1 MEFRLT
7 SVYYGLMNKNDDKAK
22 EWLDLVSVHASRME
36 DSKNDL
42 LPRVY
47 IEVDSLEE
55 LQSLIEE
62 LSIGYRQLSNDE
74 YRFEMLDS
82 IVIDF
87 QFKVIT
93 LYDYYLE

>member
-1 MEFRLT
+1 MEFRLA
-7 SVYYGLMNKNDDKAK
+7 SVYYGLTNKNDDKAK

-36 DSKNDL
+36 DNKNDL

>member
-1 MEFRLT
+1 
-7 SVYYGLMNKNDDKAK
+7 
-22 EWLDLVSVHASRME
+22 ME
-36 DSKNDL
+36 DNKNDL

>member
-36 DSKNDL
+36 DSRNDL

-47 IEVDSLEE
+47 VEVNSFEE

-62 LSIGYRQLSNDE
+62 LSI
-74 YRFEMLDS
+74 
-82 IVIDF
+82 
-87 QFKVIT
+87 
-93 LYDYYLE
+93 

>member
-87 QFKVIT
+87 QIQSYNT
-93 LYDYYLE
+93 L